1 MSENLEKRQFMG
13 ITVNSNNYDEQT
25 DLIEVK
31 GILYRYVIMSDNPKE
46 KFDKSQSYDI
56 ISSDG
61 NTIIIQATK

>member
-1 MSENLEKRQFMG
+1 MG

-31 GILYRYVIMSDNPKE
+31 GILYRYVIMSDNPTE

>member
-1 MSENLEKRQFMG
+1 M
-13 ITVNSNNYDEQT
+13 NSNNYDEKT